1 MKLIN
6 METQIC
12 TKCNIEQ
19 SITEFR
25 KDQHNP
31 TGYHVHCRICYNLA
45 QKEYRAKNRDC
56 VNTYANNYYKENA
69 ERIKAMRKLKRQGK
83 DTSEFHSKK
92 SFDKDNYYN
101 RGGWKKTRENSWRQ
115 RGIIGMTYDIY
126 EELLISQNNSCAI
139 CKKEHTDIKKLH
151 IDHCHNTGKVRGLLC
166 NNCNNGMGKLG
177 DSIERLE
184 LVINYLKSHI

>member
-1 MKLIN
+1 

-12 TKCNIEQ
+12 TKCNIEH

-31 TGYHVHCRICYNLA
+31 TGYHVHCRTCFNLS
-45 QKEYRAKNRDC
+45 QKEYRAKNRTV

-83 DTSEFHSKK
+83 DTSELHSKK
-92 SFDKDNYYN
+92 TFDETSYYN
-101 RGGWKKTRENSWRQ
+101 RGGWKKRRETSWKQ
-115 RGIIGMTYDIY
+115 RGIVGMTYALY
-126 EELLISQNNSCAI
+126 EQMLINQNNTCAI
-139 CKKEHTDIKKLH
+139 CDVKHTDIKKLH
-151 IDHCHNTGKVRGLLC
+151 VDHCHKTGEVRGLLC

-184 LVINYLKSHI
+184 LVINYLKQSI